1 MAQHN
6 QTGNL
11 GEELALQF
19 LANKGCQ
26 IICKNY
32 RFGKT
37 EVDIICRDGRF
48 VVFVEVKT
56 RHANFLVEPE
66 LAVTRAK
73 QRSIIRAADHYM
85 VVNNLEDEA
94 RFDIVSVVVFP
105 DKNLIE
111 HIDGAFSPIVR

>member
-11 GEELALQF
+11 GEELAVQF
-19 LANKGCQ
+19 LANKGFK
-26 IICKNY
+26 ILLKNY

-48 VVFVEVKT
+48 IVFVEVKT
-56 RHANFLVEPE
+56 RHSNFLIEPE
-66 LAVTRAK
+66 LAVTRSK
-73 QRSIIRAADHYM
+73 QRSIIKAADHYM
-85 VVNNLEDEA
+85 VVNNLDDEA

-105 DKNLIE
+105 DKNSIE
-111 HIDGAFSPIVR
+111 HIDGAFSPLVK